1 MKQKTITIDQLS
13 MVKAKMIIDAKGGRT
28 HITVTKHESVRIDI
42 NEYVDSRSGLEELK
56 DRLRKET
63 YDRRMNKEEL
73 AVYKDG
79 EFFRVID
86 PMFKSLYTHFEI
98 RVMTEKQITIE
109 RRKKESKIARCEM
122 LCRKRDI
129 TFEEICE
136 LQDMYDHIVNH
147 ETSDRMMKLKKNIV
161 RTINTFYK

>member
-1 MKQKTITIDQLS
+1 MKPKTITIDQLS

-42 NEYVDSRSGLEELK
+42 NEYVDSRSDLEELK

-63 YDRRMNKEEL
+63 HDRRMNKEVL

-86 PMFKSLYTHFEI
+86 PMFKSLYNHFEI
-98 RVMTEKQITIE
+98 RVMTEKQVIIE
-109 RRKKESKIARCEM
+109 RRKKESAITRCEI

-129 TFEEICE
+129 TFSEILE
-136 LQDMYDHIVNH
+136 LQKMHDHIQEY
-147 ETSDRMMKLKKNIV
+147 ETSERMLRLKRNIERV
-161 RTINTFYK
+161 INIFYK